1 MNNIL
6 SFDQVCVEV
15 SSAKAADFPILDS
28 ISLNLQQGESLGIV
42 GGSGSGKSTLLRVA
56 MGILARGLS
65 LASGTVVTAGVDLLK
80 VGPEM
85 RQEMYGNKIALV
97 PQSIGEALSPHRTI
111 EGHFRDTLGSDA
123 SIEKI
128 VDALVDSGLDGS
140 KFLHRFPHQVS
151 GGERQRILIALA
163 LVRSPELLL
172 LDEPTS
178 ALDRDVAAEVL
189 ATISRLQEKRR
200 FALICVSHDFEV
212 VRRTCS
218 QLAVMNHGRI
228 VERGPTDHVLTKPT
242 DSYTKAL
249 LDSIPKPN
257 HRIRESHSMGP
268 NSVISANK
276 ISVIRGTKNRAL
288 DSLDFEVRQ
297 GEVVGV
303 IGQSGSGKSTLL
315 SVICGLVSP
324 SSGSIC
330 TGDGFDLSI
339 PLAKRPLNITG
350 AIQMVFQNPDD
361 SLNPKRTVQQS
372 LLRYSGATVSQL
384 IQVLESVEL
393 TSTFLSRYPSEMS
406 GGEKQRVA
414 IARAL
419 LTQPKILLLDEVTSA
434 LDVNIQ
440 AAVFQMLAKVQ
451 QSTKMAMVVVSHDL
465 ELVASFADRLVV
477 LKDGLAIKHDSEQL
491 G

>member
-6 SFDQVCVEV
+6 SFDQVRVEA
-15 SSAKAADFPILDS
+15 SSAMDADFPILDS

-85 RQEMYGNKIALV
+85 RQKMYGNKIALV

-111 EGHFRDTLGSDA
+111 EGHFRDTLGSAA

-178 ALDRDVAAEVL
+178 ALDRDVATEVL
-189 ATISRLQEKRR
+189 ATITRLQEKRR

-218 QLAVMNHGRI
+218 QLAVMNNGRI
-228 VERGPTDHVLTKPT
+228 VERGPTDQVLTKPT
-242 DSYTKAL
+242 DSYTKTL

-257 HRIRESHSMGP
+257 HRIRESHSIGS

-276 ISVIRGTKNRAL
+276 ISVIRGTKNRVL
-288 DSLDFEVRQ
+288 DSLDFKVRQ

-330 TGDGFDLSI
+330 NEDGFDLSI
-339 PLAKRPLNITG
+339 PLAKRPSDVTS
-350 AIQMVFQNPDD
+350 AIQLVFQNPDD

-372 LLRYSGATVSQL
+372 LSRYSGATVSQL

-451 QSTKMAMVVVSHDL
+451 QSTKMAMVIVSHDL

-477 LKDGLAIKHDSEQL
+477 LKDGQAIEHDSGQL